1 MVEIKELHR
10 NLIVIHI
17 YLIKTKKSTKQ
28 VDFPTHSVDLY
39 DYFQLILTDNS
50 FEKQLHNSSLTRL
63 VCF

>member
-28 VDFPTHSVDLY
+28 VDFATH
-39 DYFQLILTDNS
+39 
-50 FEKQLHNSSLTRL
+50 
-63 VCF
+63 